1 MRLGVMAGACS
12 LSYAVAIAPVGL
24 GIYAQIAVI
33 HRVMAKIVALVA
45 DFNLR
50 LIHRLMSY

>member
-1 MRLGVMAGACS
+1 MRLSVMAGTGGLA
-12 LSYAVAIAPVGL
+12 YAVAITPVGL

-50 LIHRLMSY
+50 LIHRLMPY